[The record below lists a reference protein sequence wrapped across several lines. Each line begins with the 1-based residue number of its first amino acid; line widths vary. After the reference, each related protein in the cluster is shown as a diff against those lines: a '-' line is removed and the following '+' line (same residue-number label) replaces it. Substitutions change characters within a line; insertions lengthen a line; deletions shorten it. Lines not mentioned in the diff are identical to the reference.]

1 MLGFPPLHP
10 DEGHYT
16 RRAMQVLKG
25 MGPQES
31 TKTYP
36 YPYDH
41 PYFGQLFLAAALGM
55 VGYPHLILNPSSSS
69 FSHSNTAVVGPYPYP
84 RNSLLWLVL
93 LQHHMHHQCLHVQS
107 VPVLIRL
114 FFELMIL
121 LIKNLIKLSS
131 KNIIVMQIRL
141 FQRECSIKW

>member
-1 MLGFPPLHP
+1 M
-10 DEGHYT
+10 

-55 VGYPHLILNPSSSS
+55 IDYPAHLILNPSSSS
-69 FSHSNTAVVGPYPYP
+69 FSHSNTAVVGLSLV
-84 RNSLLWLVL
+84 NSIEMLYLVSRVP
-93 LQHHMHHQCLHVQS
+93 HMTHY
-107 VPVLIRL
+107 
-114 FFELMIL
+114 
-121 LIKNLIKLSS
+121 
-131 KNIIVMQIRL
+131 
-141 FQRECSIKW
+141 